1 MRFPDIV
8 TTSLLGIKADKRGF
22 FKIFLLLGAV
32 FTLVIC
38 YTGVSVR
45 FFAYKSS
52 FNADHL
58 NGCYLYE
65 YYDDVIPLEVTEQDP
80 VKKLF
85 QDNKIIRNA
94 SCVSVFTAAEWTVKD
109 DGMFLDNT
117 GLCIDGTDHTVVKL
131 SSFREDRS
139 RSYKLKGARFD
150 VGICKPE
157 YNVFG
162 TAKQAL
168 IVGRMPEAPGEI
180 ILDDY
185 ILSVFGIIARS
196 GASESEG
203 YADYQELLGKHLEI
217 TYSGETVSGS
227 YVITGIFNSRLLDSR
242 EEYDYTDLFLQHI
255 YLNPTG
261 GDSKTLGIKEMTVRI
276 YYPDYHTISDL
287 AGLSVQ
293 MLKNAKTPAVSDN
306 LGNQYGMTGKCVEYC
321 VLVKLLNDSGRL
333 IGLIGACMLLII
345 LFTVLYEYHFFKA
358 RTEKF
363 ETMLRCVG
371 MSRKD
376 ARAVELCRIAIMAVA
391 AALCGTYFSFIILK
405 ILDYYRYMML

>member
-1 MRFPDIV
+1 
-8 TTSLLGIKADKRGF
+8 
-22 FKIFLLLGAV
+22 
-32 FTLVIC
+32 
-38 YTGVSVR
+38 
-45 FFAYKSS
+45 
-52 FNADHL
+52 
-58 NGCYLYE
+58 
-65 YYDDVIPLEVTEQDP
+65 
-80 VKKLF
+80 
-85 QDNKIIRNA
+85 
-94 SCVSVFTAAEWTVKD
+94 
-109 DGMFLDNT
+109 
-117 GLCIDGTDHTVVKL
+117 
-131 SSFREDRS
+131 
-139 RSYKLKGARFD
+139 
-150 VGICKPE
+150 
-157 YNVFG
+157 
-162 TAKQAL
+162 
-168 IVGRMPEAPGEI
+168 
-180 ILDDY
+180 
-185 ILSVFGIIARS
+185 
-196 GASESEG
+196 
-203 YADYQELLGKHLEI
+203 
-217 TYSGETVSGS
+217 
-227 YVITGIFNSRLLDSR
+227 
-242 EEYDYTDLFLQHI
+242 
-255 YLNPTG
+255 
-261 GDSKTLGIKEMTVRI
+261 MTVRI